1 MDRRRYPY
9 PFVVLDSAVR
19 KSWLSPDS
27 LQAARPGLP
36 LLLYRMD
43 ATEAEK
49 VQGNFRKLS
58 ASRPADKMPQAADL
72 FPGISGAIRRRERS
86 RTRPSIQVP
95 QNDRGLPNRHAAKT
109 PHSIAICFTAL
120 TLPEKPSCS
129 PDSGRLPNIPG
140 LNFLTANSVPIGMEF
155 RQLFGASCR
164 NHYAANG
171 LGLFRVNRNC
181 DSAGGFLLSSRCAAS
196 TLSRLMCHNSLF
208 GIKIR
213 QNRL

>member
-1 MDRRRYPY
+1 MLESASPGLQPGATPSQLPTQERKKPDVLVTPGFRYSTGNLRPSVTIARDTTGAYSPMDRRRSPY

-43 ATEAEK
+43 AAEAEK

-58 ASRPADKMPQAADL
+58 ACRPADKMPQAADI

-95 QNDRGLPNRHAAKT
+95 QNDRGLPHRHAAKT
-109 PHSIAICFTAL
+109 SSSAFPNRCGV
-120 TLPEKPSCS
+120 P
-129 PDSGRLPNIPG
+129 RLG
-140 LNFLTANSVPIGMEF
+140 
-155 RQLFGASCR
+155 
-164 NHYAANG
+164 
-171 LGLFRVNRNC
+171 
-181 DSAGGFLLSSRCAAS
+181 
-196 TLSRLMCHNSLF
+196 
-208 GIKIR
+208 
-213 QNRL
+213 